1 MPQCDR
7 RAVDGCHFMIR
18 FLLTTLLL
26 LLASCTASRVAN
38 DSSLPNEATVR
49 GTTAVDEQ
57 AFIPIGGI
65 EQWVTIKGASR
76 ANPVVLVLHGGPGN
90 PMTPYADAVYGAW
103 EKDFTLVQWDQRGA
117 GRTFARNPGSAQSR
131 LTMARMA
138 QDGNELAAH
147 LARHLGK
154 DKVILMGGSW
164 GSALGIH
171 MVRSRPEL
179 FHAYVGTGQL
189 VSYRDNEAAS
199 YRQVLDLARA
209 AGDTKTL
216 ATIEALG
223 PPPWTNPRNFG
234 ILRRATRTYEAKT
247 STAAP
252 PTWWIPSPE
261 YATPAMQA
269 DYEGGEEY
277 SYLEFVGLEGNGM
290 LSKIDLP
297 ALGTRFDVPIFLIQG
312 AQDLVTTADVAKHY
326 FDSIEAPQKAYVL
339 LPNTGHDP
347 NAAMIDAQYEL
358 LKTRVVPLL
367 D

>member
-1 MPQCDR
+1 MDD
-7 RAVDGCHFMIR
+7 AMTR
-18 FLLTTLLL
+18 FLLVPLLL
-26 LLASCTASRVAN
+26 LLASCATSRVASGPPPLS
-38 DSSLPNEATVR
+38 DEATAPD
-49 GTTAVDEQ
+49 TTAVNEES
-57 AFIPIGGI
+57 FIPIGGI
-65 EQWVTIKGASR
+65 EQWVTINGASR

-103 EKDFTLVQWDQRGA
+103 ERDFTLVQWDQRGA
-117 GRTFARNPGSAQSR
+117 GRTFGRNPGSAQSR
-131 LTMARMA
+131 LTMDRMA
-138 QDGNELAAH
+138 QDGNELAAYI
-147 LARHLGK
+147 ARHLGK
-154 DKVILMGGSW
+154 EKVILLGGSW

-209 AGDTKTL
+209 AEDTKTL

-223 PPPWTNPRNFG
+223 PPPWSNPRNFG

-252 PTWWIPSPE
+252 STWWIPAPE

-290 LSKIDLP
+290 LSMIDLP
-297 ALGTRFDVPIFLIQG
+297 ALGTHFDVPIFLVQG
-312 AQDLVTTADVAKHY
+312 AQDLVTTADVARRY

-339 LPNTGHDP
+339 LPDTGHDP
-347 NAAMIDAQYEL
+347 NATMIDAQYEL